1 MRRLTLALLVL
12 SASTLAA
19 ATRLPQNVVP
29 RHYAITIAP
38 DLVNETFSGDEMIDV
53 DVKEPVKTIT
63 LHEIELE
70 MPHVTII
77 SGSKVLAAR
86 VAVDAKNETATLTL
100 PEEIPAGPAAIRIVF
115 EGKLGKQLS
124 GLYLSRTAKRKYA
137 VTQFESTSARR
148 AFPCFDEPAMKAT
161 FDITL
166 IVDDGD
172 TAISNG
178 AIVSD
183 TPRGSGKHAIRF
195 ATTKRMSSYLV
206 ALLVGDFQCISG
218 GVDGI
223 PIRVCSTPG
232 LQHLGQFA
240 LQAAEASISFFD
252 QYYGIRYPFGKLDLI
267 GIPDFAAGAME
278 NVGAVTFRETDL
290 LVDEKTASELAKK
303 RVAEVVAHEIAH
315 QWFGDL
321 VTMQWWNDIWLN
333 EGFATFMSA
342 KPLEVW
348 KPQWH
353 EELERPVATNEALTT
368 DAQRATQPIRTP
380 ANAEGGFGNSGII
393 YGKTASVLRM
403 TEEWIGRDQFR
414 DAIRA
419 YLKTYA
425 WGNAAAE
432 DFWASMKAS
441 SNQPIDVVLESFI
454 DRTGVPL
461 LHLEESC
468 EAGRRRVTI
477 AEDRLLPANQKVPE
491 AQTWTIP
498 ICAHTIGAAASQ
510 PCQVVTKANET
521 LTFRAACERP
531 LFLSR
536 SGSGY
541 FVADYP
547 TQERD
552 RFRSALPEFTPSEL
566 ISYNG
571 TEWLLVRTMHR
582 DIAEYLRLVRAIPR
596 PAPRPVVSAVSDAL
610 VFIDQRLVSDQER
623 AAWRTYVAEA
633 LRGFAP
639 FTWTAP
645 AGETVEQR
653 IGRAAVLWALGYTGD
668 ERVIAGAR
676 KVAEEYMTDPKSVD
690 AVIADRALRIAAMYG
705 DDAFVQRVIERIENA
720 PTPELA
726 GRYRN
731 LLPLVRDEKARAR
744 ATDYI
749 YSEHIRTQDVGQV
762 ASAAFADPAT
772 RGAAWAALKSRWDE
786 LTKRAP
792 GAVGRIANAAS
803 SFCDPESRNDVQT
816 FLAAH
821 PVRGGRG
828 MGERTLEA
836 IDTCIAFRAAQQQ
849 SFDAALAGGH

>member
-1 MRRLTLALLVL
+1 MRHLTFALLLL

-19 ATRLPQNVVP
+19 ATRLPTNVVP

-38 DLVNETFSGDEMIDV
+38 DLANETFSGDEMIDL

-63 LHEIELE
+63 LHEVELT
-70 MPHVTII
+70 MPHVTVI
-77 SGSKVLAAR
+77 SGSKALAPT
-86 VAVDAKNETATLTL
+86 VSVDEKNETATFTL
-100 PEEIPAGPAAIRIVF
+100 PEEISAGSAAIHIAF

-137 VTQFESTSARR
+137 VTQFEATSARR
-148 AFPCFDEPAMKAT
+148 AFPSFDEPAMKST

-166 IVDDGD
+166 VVDDGD

-178 AIVSD
+178 AVVSD

-195 ATTKRMSSYLV
+195 ATTKRISSYLV

-232 LQHLGQFA
+232 LQHLGHFA
-240 LQAAEASISFFD
+240 LEAAQASIAFYD
-252 QYYGIRYPFGKLDLI
+252 RYYGIKYPFGKLDLI

-303 RVAEVVAHEIAH
+303 RVAEVVAHELAH

-333 EGFATFMSA
+333 EGFATFMSQ

-348 KPQWH
+348 KPEWH
-353 EELERPVATNEALTT
+353 EQLERPAATNEALTT
-368 DAQRATQPIRTP
+368 DSTRSTVPIRT
-380 ANAEGGFGNSGII
+380 NNEGGFGNAGII

-403 TEEWIGRDQFR
+403 VEEWVGHDEFR

-419 YLKTYA
+419 YLKKYA
-425 WGNAAAE
+425 WSNAAAE
-432 DFWASMKAS
+432 DFWGSMKAS

-454 DRTGVPL
+454 DRTGAPL

-468 EAGRRRVTI
+468 DAGERRVTVT
-477 AEDRLLPANQKVPE
+477 EDRLLPANQKVPE

-498 ICAHTIGAAASQ
+498 ICAHSVGAAASQ

-536 SGSGY
+536 NGSGY

-547 TQERD
+547 AAERD
-552 RFRSALPEFTPSEL
+552 RFRASLRELTPSEL

-582 DIAEYLRLVRAIPR
+582 DVAEYLRLVKAIPR
-596 PAPRPVVSAVSDAL
+596 PAPRPVVSAVTEAI
-610 VFIDQRLVSDQER
+610 VYIDQRLIADQER
-623 AAWRTYVAEA
+623 VAWRAWVADA
-633 LRGFAP
+633 LKGFAP

-645 AGETVEQR
+645 AGETGEQR

-668 ERVIAGAR
+668 EKVNAGAR
-676 KVAEEYMTDPKSVD
+676 TVADEYMRDPKSVD
-690 AVIADRALRIAAMYG
+690 AVIADRALRLAAMHG
-705 DDAFVQRVIERIENA
+705 DDAFVQRVIEQIEGA

-744 ATDYI
+744 ATEYI
-749 YSEHIRTQDVGQV
+749 YSERIRTQDVGQV
-762 ASAAFADPAT
+762 ASAAFADPMT
-772 RGAAWAALKSRWDE
+772 RPAAWEALKSHWDE

-792 GAVGRIANAAS
+792 GAVGRIAGAAS
-803 SFCDPESRNDVQT
+803 NFCDPQSRSDVQT

-821 PVRGGRG
+821 QVRGGRG
-828 MGERTLEA
+828 MSERTLET
-836 IDTCIAFRAAQQQ
+836 IDTCIAFREAQQK
-849 SFDAALAGGH
+849 SLDAALAGAR